1 MLTEFAIEEGWQV
14 HCDEVHRSEGNIREG
29 TFVKGIGKGQA
40 HESWGTVMAADGGQT

>member
-1 MLTEFAIEEGWQV
+1 MRKAGKFTVMRYIL
-14 HCDEVHRSEGNIREG
+14 HRSEGNIREG